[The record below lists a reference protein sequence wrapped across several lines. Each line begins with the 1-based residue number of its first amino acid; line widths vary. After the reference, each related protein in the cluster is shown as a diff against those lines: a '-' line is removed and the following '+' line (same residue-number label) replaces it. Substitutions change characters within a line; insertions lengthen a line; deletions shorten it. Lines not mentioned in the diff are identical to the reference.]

1 MISMVWTILFLILIS
16 LVKVLPTVLPL
27 GAVEWIMSK
36 FATHTKLDDQKV
48 SVIID
53 ENSLDHEEKM
63 VFIKYFNEAIFM
75 EKYYIY
81 PGTEQSFLPPEKIG
95 KYIIIDAKIGNNDVR
110 LYLYNDERNS
120 IDVVKQ
126 FNKKVVAYNIHS
138 DKLQEYFI
146 SKGEKVI

>member
-36 FATHTKLDDQKV
+36 FATHAKLDDQKV
-48 SVIID
+48 SVTID
-53 ENSLDHEEKM
+53 NHSLDHEEKM

-81 PGTEQSFLPPEKIG
+81 PGTEHSFLPPEKNG
-95 KYIIIDAKIGNNDVR
+95 KHIIIDAKIGNIDVR
-110 LYLYNDERNS
+110 LYLYNERNS

-126 FNKKVVAYNIHS
+126 FKKKVIAYNIHS
-138 DKLQEYFI
+138 ESLQEYFI

>member
-1 MISMVWTILFLILIS
+1 MVWTILFLILIS

-27 GAVEWIMSK
+27 GTVEWLMNK
-36 FATHTKLDDQKV
+36 FATHAKLDVQEV
-48 SVIID
+48 SVTID
-53 ENSLDHEEKM
+53 GYSLNHEEIV

-81 PGTEQSFLPPEKIG
+81 PGTEPTFLPPKKNG
-95 KYIIIDAKIGNNDVR
+95 KHIIIYAKMGNNDVR
-110 LYLYNDERNS
+110 LYLYNERNS

-126 FNKKVVAYNIHS
+126 FNKKVIAYNIHS

>member
-1 MISMVWTILFLILIS
+1 MVWTILFLILIS

-36 FATHTKLDDQKV
+36 FATHAKLDDQGV
-48 SVIID
+48 SVTID
-53 ENSLDHEEKM
+53 GHSMDHEEKV

-81 PGTEQSFLPPEKIG
+81 PGTEYSFLPPEKNG
-95 KYIIIDAKIGNNDVR
+95 KHIIIDAKMGNIDVR
-110 LYLYNDERNS
+110 LHLYNDKNS

-126 FNKKVVAYNIHS
+126 FKKKVVAYNIHS